1 MSRHRENDSRPPIAT
16 LYIRNISER
25 VRYEDIKKLFSK
37 YGKISD
43 ITMPID
49 YYSRLPKGYCFIKYE
64 EIRDAE
70 EAQDRLDRQ
79 LLYGRELEVEFARGD
94 RKSSTEMRSR
104 ESDRR
109 DTRSSRYDEGPPR
122 SHMNGRSNRRR
133 SRSRSGSRGGKRR
146 RSPRSN
152 DRDSRSR
159 SRSRTPVE
167 RHKKKSSASPKAP
180 KSPVKRRGR
189 SESRSRSITHSRSQ
203 THSPDRRSIE
213 SVEHV
218 CGKSVSRSPV

>member
-1 MSRHRENDSRPPIAT
+1 MEESLKLNLQEATEN
-16 LYIRNISER
+16 
-25 VRYEDIKKLFSK
+25 V
-37 YGKISD
+37 SD
-43 ITMPID
+43 
-49 YYSRLPKGYCFIKYE
+49 F
-64 EIRDAE
+64 
-70 EAQDRLDRQ
+70 Q
-79 LLYGRELEVEFARGD
+79 LLHLVVDFSELLPFKA
-94 RKSSTEMRSR
+94 STEMRSR
-104 ESDRR
+104 EFDRR

-152 DRDSRSR
+152 DRDSRSK

-167 RHKKKSSASPKAP
+167 RHKKKASASPKAP

-203 THSPDRRSIE
+203 THSPDRRSTE
-213 SVEHV
+213 
-218 CGKSVSRSPV
+218 